1 MARVPNSG
9 VRRSIV
15 LTMVVASMAS
25 RSAGAQSLF
34 PPVLIN
40 ETTLFRQTISTGGA
54 LPALG
59 LVLICEGEP
68 GQKPFVPPG
77 QATPPF
83 AWMSLCGSTLP
94 NFGISDIVA
103 FLPGPN
109 GLRNGLVI
117 QMASDRDADGTPAD
131 VTPLPGVFINS
142 NITAIAEQ
150 IGPSGF
156 IEYAPSVNQ
165 PGFFTDGFQF
175 PLYYI
180 QSDCQPL
187 AEHLTT
193 CGTPQQIAPQCGDPG
208 GVCGM
213 LTGQIFP
220 APEPE
225 EWSLLLVGFGAL
237 GLLRR
242 VRRTRDEPW
251 RGSAP

>member
-9 VRRSIV
+9 ARRSIV
-15 LTMVVASMAS
+15 LTMVVASLAS
-25 RSAGAQSLF
+25 RSAAAQSFF
-34 PPVLIN
+34 PPVLVN

-54 LPALG
+54 VPILG

-77 QATPPF
+77 QPMPPF
-83 AWMSLCGSTLP
+83 AWQVLCGNTLP

-103 FLPGPN
+103 FTPGPN
-109 GLRNGLVI
+109 GLTSGLVI
-117 QMASDRDADGTPAD
+117 QMASDADADAMPAD

-142 NITAIAEQ
+142 NITAITEQ

-156 IEYAPSVNQ
+156 IEYAPNVDQ
-165 PGFFTDGFQF
+165 PGFFTNGSQF

-180 QSDCQPL
+180 QSDCQPT

-193 CGTPQQIAPQCGDPG
+193 CGMPQLIAPQCGDPG
-208 GVCGM
+208 GDCGV
-213 LTGQIFP
+213 LTGQTFP

-225 EWSLLLVGFGAL
+225 EWRLLLAGVGVL
-237 GLLRR
+237 GLTRR
-242 VRRTRDEPW
+242 VRRRTTSLTRS
-251 RGSAP
+251 SA